1 MNEARIERD
10 WRDLVENGV
19 VAAAFADAETAA
31 AWREALR
38 ARARR
43 LNRRIRTGEGDT
55 ALTWWAT
62 LTDWEDVV
70 PRDVRLAKLRN
81 GFAWLALHL
90 SGDEPTPEGDRR

>member
-1 MNEARIERD
+1 VNEARIERD

-19 VAAAFADAETAA
+19 VAAAFADADTAA

-43 LNRRIRTGEGDT
+43 LNRPLRTGEGHT
-55 ALTWWAT
+55 TLTWWAA

-70 PRDVRLAKLRN
+70 PPAVRLAKLRN
-81 GFAWLALHL
+81 AFAWLALHP
-90 SGDEPTPEGDRR
+90 SGDEPADP